1 MAASSPDPVRAV
13 PAATPWALAAMLAL
27 ALAAGGPALAQQQEI
42 LLEAASSDF
51 DRRGERL
58 LFRDIR
64 IQQGEIVITAAEA
77 ETRDLEFSSGEWEFR
92 GDARIDG
99 PMGSIEADRATI
111 GFSNH
116 QLQFAVAEGAP
127 ARFTRTMPGPEG
139 RRVDGTANLISY
151 DLAQGELAL
160 QGQARL
166 SDGVREASGGRLVY
180 RIAEDRLIASTDE
193 AGTERVRI
201 VITPPEEKDD
211 NTRDADTRD
220 DEAPR
225 EPEPTP

>member
-1 MAASSPDPVRAV
+1 
-13 PAATPWALAAMLAL
+13 MLAL
-27 ALAAGGPALAQQQEI
+27 VLAAGAPAFAQQQEI

-51 DRRGERL
+51 DRRGEKL
-58 LFRDIR
+58 LFRDVR
-64 IQQGEIVITAAEA
+64 IQQGDIVITAAEA

-92 GDARIDG
+92 GNARIDG

-127 ARFTRTMPGPEG
+127 ARFARTMPGPEA
-139 RRVDGTANLISY
+139 RRVDGTANRISY
-151 DLAQGELAL
+151 DLAQGELSL

-166 SDGVREASGGRLVY
+166 TDGVREASGARLVY
-180 RIAEDRLIASTDE
+180 RIAEDRLIASADE
-193 AGTERVRI
+193 EGTERVRI
-201 VITPPEEKDD
+201 VITPPEERPEEGKEEVE
-211 NTRDADTRD
+211 N

>member
-1 MAASSPDPVRAV
+1 
-13 PAATPWALAAMLAL
+13 MLAL
-27 ALAAGGPALAQQQEI
+27 VLAAGAPAFAQQQEI

-51 DRRGERL
+51 DRRGEKL
-58 LFRDIR
+58 LFRDVR
-64 IQQGEIVITAAEA
+64 IQQGDIVITAAEA

-92 GDARIDG
+92 GNARIDG
-99 PMGSIEADRATI
+99 PMGSIEADHATI

-127 ARFTRTMPGPEG
+127 ARFARTMPGPEA
-139 RRVDGTANLISY
+139 RRVDGTANRISY
-151 DLAQGELAL
+151 DLAQGELSL

-166 SDGVREASGGRLVY
+166 TDGVREASGARLVY
-180 RIAEDRLIASTDE
+180 RIAEDRLIASADE
-193 AGTERVRI
+193 EGTERVRI
-201 VITPPEEKDD
+201 VITPPAERPEEGEEEVE
-211 NTRDADTRD
+211 N

>member
-1 MAASSPDPVRAV
+1 
-13 PAATPWALAAMLAL
+13 MLAL
-27 ALAAGGPALAQQQEI
+27 VLAAGAPAFAQQQEI

-51 DRRGERL
+51 DRRGEKL
-58 LFRDIR
+58 LFRDVR
-64 IQQGEIVITAAEA
+64 IQQGDIVITAAEA

-92 GDARIDG
+92 GNARIDG

-127 ARFTRTMPGPEG
+127 ARFARTMPGPEA
-139 RRVDGTANLISY
+139 RRVDGTANRISY
-151 DLAQGELAL
+151 DLAQGELSL

-166 SDGVREASGGRLVY
+166 TDGVREASGARLVY
-180 RIAEDRLIASTDE
+180 RIAEDRLIASADE
-193 AGTERVRI
+193 EGTERVRI
-201 VITPPEEKDD
+201 VITPPEERPEEGEEEVE
-211 NTRDADTRD
+211 N

>member
-1 MAASSPDPVRAV
+1 M
-13 PAATPWALAAMLAL
+13 PWALAALAAL
-27 ALAAGGPALAQQQEI
+27 ALATGAPALAQQQEI

-58 LFRDIR
+58 LFRDVR
-64 IQQGEIVITAAEA
+64 IQQGDIVITAAEA
-77 ETRDLEFSSGEWEFR
+77 ETRDLEFSSGQWEFR
-92 GDARIDG
+92 GNARIDG

-127 ARFTRTMPGPEG
+127 AEFNRTMPGPEA
-139 RRVDGTANLISY
+139 RRVNGTANRISY
-151 DLAQGELAL
+151 DLREGELSL

-166 SDGVREASGGRLVY
+166 SDGVREASGARLVY
-180 RIAEDRLIASTDE
+180 RIAEDRLIASADE
-193 AGTERVRI
+193 EGTERVRI
-201 VITPPEEKDD
+201 IITPPEDGNQD
-211 NTRDADTRD
+211 GQD
-220 DEAPR
+220 DEPPR

>member
-1 MAASSPDPVRAV
+1 
-13 PAATPWALAAMLAL
+13 MLAL
-27 ALAAGGPALAQQQEI
+27 VLAAGAPAFAQQQEI

-51 DRRGERL
+51 DRRGEKL
-58 LFRDIR
+58 LFRDVR
-64 IQQGEIVITAAEA
+64 IQQGDIVITAAEA

-92 GDARIDG
+92 GNARIDG

-127 ARFTRTMPGPEG
+127 ARFDRTMPGPEA
-139 RRVDGTANLISY
+139 RRVNGTANRISY
-151 DLAQGELAL
+151 DLAQGELSL

-166 SDGVREASGGRLVY
+166 TDGVREASGARLVY
-180 RIAEDRLIASTDE
+180 RIAEDRLIASADE
-193 AGTERVRI
+193 EGTERVRI
-201 VITPPEEKDD
+201 VITPPEERPEEGEEEVE
-211 NTRDADTRD
+211 N

>member
-1 MAASSPDPVRAV
+1 
-13 PAATPWALAAMLAL
+13 MLAL
-27 ALAAGGPALAQQQEI
+27 VLAAGAPAFAQQQEI

-51 DRRGERL
+51 DRRGEKL
-58 LFRDIR
+58 LFRDVR
-64 IQQGEIVITAAEA
+64 IQQGDIVITAAEA

-92 GDARIDG
+92 GNARIDG

-127 ARFTRTMPGPEG
+127 ARFDRTMPGPEA
-139 RRVDGTANLISY
+139 RRVNGTANRISY
-151 DLAQGELAL
+151 DLAQGELSL

-166 SDGVREASGGRLVY
+166 TDGVREASGARLVY
-180 RIAEDRLIASTDE
+180 RIAEDRLIASADE
-193 AGTERVRI
+193 EGTERVRI
-201 VITPPEEKDD
+201 VITPPEERPEEEKEEVE
-211 NTRDADTRD
+211 N

>member
-1 MAASSPDPVRAV
+1 MAASSPDSARAQ
-13 PAATPWALAAMLAL
+13 PATPWALPVMLAL
-27 ALAAGGPALAQQQEI
+27 VLAAGAPAFAQQQEI

-51 DRRGERL
+51 DRRGEKL
-58 LFRDIR
+58 LFRDVR
-64 IQQGEIVITAAEA
+64 IQQGDIVITAAEA
-77 ETRDLEFSSGEWEFR
+77 ETRDLEFSSGQWEFR
-92 GDARIDG
+92 GNARIDG

-127 ARFTRTMPGPEG
+127 ARFDRTMPGPEA
-139 RRVDGTANLISY
+139 RRVNGTANRISY
-151 DLAQGELAL
+151 DLAQGELSL

-166 SDGVREASGGRLVY
+166 TDGVREASGARLVY
-180 RIAEDRLIASTDE
+180 RIAEDRLIASADE
-193 AGTERVRI
+193 EGTERVRI
-201 VITPPEEKDD
+201 VITPPEEGKEEVE
-211 NTRDADTRD
+211 N

>member
-1 MAASSPDPVRAV
+1 
-13 PAATPWALAAMLAL
+13 MLAL
-27 ALAAGGPALAQQQEI
+27 ALAPGLPAFAQQQEI

-58 LFRDIR
+58 LFRDVR
-64 IQQGEIVITAAEA
+64 IQQGDIVITAAEA

-92 GDARIDG
+92 GNARIDG

-127 ARFTRTMPGPEG
+127 ARFARTMPGPEA
-139 RRVDGTANLISY
+139 RRVDGTANRISY
-151 DLAQGELAL
+151 DLAKGELAL

-166 SDGVREASGGRLVY
+166 SDGVREASGARLVY
-180 RIAEDRLIASTDE
+180 RITEDRLIASADE
-193 AGTERVRI
+193 EGTERVRI
-201 VITPPEEKDD
+201 IITPPEGRNDG
-211 NTRDADTRD
+211 NQD
-220 DEAPR
+220 DEKPR

>member
-1 MAASSPDPVRAV
+1 MAASSPDSARTLPGL
-13 PAATPWALAAMLAL
+13 PWALAALAAL
-27 ALAAGGPALAQQQEI
+27 ALVTGVPALAQQQEI

-58 LFRDIR
+58 LFRDVR
-64 IQQGEIVITAAEA
+64 IQQGDIVITAAEA
-77 ETRDLEFSSGEWEFR
+77 ETRDLEFSSGQWEFR
-92 GDARIDG
+92 GNARIDG

-127 ARFTRTMPGPEG
+127 ARFARTMPGPEA
-139 RRVDGTANLISY
+139 RRVDGTANRISY
-151 DLAQGELAL
+151 DLAQGELSL

-166 SDGVREASGGRLVY
+166 TDGVREASGARLVY
-180 RIAEDRLIASTDE
+180 RIAEDRLIASADE
-193 AGTERVRI
+193 EGTERVRI
-201 VITPPEEKDD
+201 VITPPEERPEEEKEEVE
-211 NTRDADTRD
+211 N